1 LTLPGFEPVASTL
14 LKGFSMTDP
23 THAPPR
29 KTDRPVS
36 VMPVT
41 RLVSRPLV
49 TIVNGQLVAVR
60 ELVDR
65 KAA

>member
-1 LTLPGFEPVASTL
+1 MAPTL
-14 LKGFSMTDP
+14 LKDSLMTDP
-23 THAPPR
+23 THSPPR
-29 KTDRPVS
+29 KTDRPVT

-60 ELVDR
+60 EITSQRV
-65 KAA
+65 A